1 MKAELAKERVV
12 VTAKNKIA
20 IGEQLRIEL
29 DHVTGHGHISRHD
42 NCTSFLIKF
51 AEADR
56 FGNLVDFE
64 EILRRRSDVEGFSVF
79 RNFILFY
86 SV

>member
-20 IGEQLRIEL
+20 IGEQLCIEL

-42 NCTSFLIKF
+42 NRTVSQLNLLKLIDLVIWSILKKF
-51 AEADR
+51 
-56 FGNLVDFE
+56 
-64 EILRRRSDVEGFSVF
+64 
-79 RNFILFY
+79 
-86 SV
+86 